1 MSIYY
6 DLYENPDKE
15 GTEEQKL
22 LHARVVPSGTYTTK
36 EFVERVS
43 MMHHIPHAQLVGAVE
58 AITDELQTLLS
69 RGYIVE
75 FGDLG
80 HFSLTLSL
88 EKEITDRKEVRS
100 PSVHLKNIKLKVKQ
114 TYKRELNSKMDLE
127 RISSPTRSNMNISEE
142 ECLKRL
148 QDFLEKYPCIN
159 RADYCAITGM
169 NKTQAI
175 RQLNLFIEKGI
186 IQKYGTGK
194 TVVYIRVV

>member
-127 RISSPTRSNMNISEE
+127 RISSPTQYEHIRRRMSEKIAGLFGE
-142 ECLKRL
+142 TSLYQSGRL
-148 QDFLEKYPCIN
+148 LCYHRNE
-159 RADYCAITGM
+159 
-169 NKTQAI
+169 
-175 RQLNLFIEKGI
+175 
-186 IQKYGTGK
+186 
-194 TVVYIRVV
+194 

>member
-69 RGYIVE
+69 RGYI
-75 FGDLG
+75 
-80 HFSLTLSL
+80 
-88 EKEITDRKEVRS
+88 
-100 PSVHLKNIKLKVKQ
+100 KLKVKQ

-148 QDFLEKYPCIN
+148 QDFLEKHPCIN

-175 RQLNLFIEKGI
+175 RQLNLFIEKGV
-186 IQKYGTGK
+186 IQKYGIGK

>member
-69 RGYIVE
+69 RGYI
-75 FGDLG
+75 
-80 HFSLTLSL
+80 

-148 QDFLEKYPCIN
+148 QDFLEKHPCIN

-175 RQLNLFIEKGI
+175 RQLNLFIEKGV
-186 IQKYGTGK
+186 IQKYGIGK

>member
-22 LHARVVPSGTYTTK
+22 LHARVVPSGSYTTK

-75 FGDLG
+75 FGDLV
-80 HFSLTLSL
+80 HFSL
-88 EKEITDRKEVRS
+88 IAF
-100 PSVHLKNIKLKVKQ
+100 
-114 TYKRELNSKMDLE
+114 
-127 RISSPTRSNMNISEE
+127 
-142 ECLKRL
+142 RL
-148 QDFLEKYPCIN
+148 TKIVTCGFIF
-159 RADYCAITGM
+159 YCVNNTG
-169 NKTQAI
+169 
-175 RQLNLFIEKGI
+175 F
-186 IQKYGTGK
+186 
-194 TVVYIRVV
+194 

>member
-1 MSIYY
+1 M
-6 DLYENPDKE
+6 
-15 GTEEQKL
+15 
-22 LHARVVPSGTYTTK
+22 PSGTYTTK

-148 QDFLEKYPCIN
+148 QDFLEKHPCIN

-175 RQLNLFIEKGI
+175 RQLNLFIEKGV
-186 IQKYGTGK
+186 IQKYGIGK

>member
-69 RGYIVE
+69 RVWR
-75 FGDLG
+75 FGAF
-80 HFSLTLSL
+80 FSDPLFG
-88 EKEITDRKEVRS
+88 
-100 PSVHLKNIKLKVKQ
+100 
-114 TYKRELNSKMDLE
+114 E
-127 RISSPTRSNMNISEE
+127 RNH
-142 ECLKRL
+142 
-148 QDFLEKYPCIN
+148 
-159 RADYCAITGM
+159 
-169 NKTQAI
+169 
-175 RQLNLFIEKGI
+175 
-186 IQKYGTGK
+186 
-194 TVVYIRVV
+194 

>member
-148 QDFLEKYPCIN
+148 QDFLEKHPCIN

-169 NKTQAI
+169 K
-175 RQLNLFIEKGI
+175 
-186 IQKYGTGK
+186 
-194 TVVYIRVV
+194 

>member
-6 DLYENPDKE
+6 DLYENPKQEDA
-15 GTEEQKL
+15 EEQKL

-88 EKEITDRKEVRS
+88 EKEIIDRKEVRS
-100 PSVHLKNIKLKVKQ
+100 PSIRLKNIKLKVPF
-114 TYKRELNSKMDLE
+114 RVSMRLNKSKAILHFY
-127 RISSPTRSNMNISEE
+127 TR
-142 ECLKRL
+142 
-148 QDFLEKYPCIN
+148 QWFLELPFPNHIRAHTPVHPLPGLYRIASYVVSLSYIYPN
-159 RADYCAITGM
+159 SEYCSSR
-169 NKTQAI
+169 N
-175 RQLNLFIEKGI
+175 
-186 IQKYGTGK
+186 
-194 TVVYIRVV
+194 V

>member
-1 MSIYY
+1 MPDVFIPADTTDVTKYLVEVAGRNI
-6 DLYENPDKE
+6 LY
-15 GTEEQKL
+15 
-22 LHARVVPSGTYTTK
+22 RYTI
-36 EFVERVS
+36 EYADRHRE
-43 MMHHIPHAQLVGAVE
+43 ALNAVKT
-58 AITDELQTLLS
+58 IDELQTLLS

-148 QDFLEKYPCIN
+148 QDFLEKHPCIN

-175 RQLNLFIEKGI
+175 RQLNLFIEKGV
-186 IQKYGTGK
+186 IQKYGIGK

>member
-88 EKEITDRKEVRS
+88 ELSLIHIYATLE
-100 PSVHLKNIKLKVKQ
+100 HLGEQYQDSKVLAKN
-114 TYKRELNSKMDLE
+114 
-127 RISSPTRSNMNISEE
+127 SSPHTGHFRTI
-142 ECLKRL
+142 LY
-148 QDFLEKYPCIN
+148 F
-159 RADYCAITGM
+159 ATAI
-169 NKTQAI
+169 I
-175 RQLNLFIEKGI
+175 HSFCSS
-186 IQKYGTGK
+186 
-194 TVVYIRVV
+194 

>member
-75 FGDLG
+75 SVSYT
-80 HFSLTLSL
+80 HLTLPTNSL
-88 EKEITDRKEVRS
+88 V
-100 PSVHLKNIKLKVKQ
+100 
-114 TYKRELNSKMDLE
+114 
-127 RISSPTRSNMNISEE
+127 
-142 ECLKRL
+142 
-148 QDFLEKYPCIN
+148 
-159 RADYCAITGM
+159 
-169 NKTQAI
+169 
-175 RQLNLFIEKGI
+175 
-186 IQKYGTGK
+186 
-194 TVVYIRVV
+194 

>member
-6 DLYENPDKE
+6 DLYENPKQEDA
-15 GTEEQKL
+15 EEQKL

-88 EKEITDRKEVRS
+88 EKEIIDRKEVRS
-100 PSVHLKNIKLKVKQ
+100 PSIRLKNIKLKVKQ

-127 RISSPTRSNMNISEE
+127 RISSPTRSNAKISED
-142 ECLKRL
+142 ECLKKL

-169 NKTQAI
+169 SRLQALH
-175 RQLNLFIEKGI
+175 QLNLFIEKGI
-186 IQKYGTGK
+186 IQKYGNGK

>member
-22 LHARVVPSGTYTTK
+22 LHARVVPSGSYTTK

-58 AITDELQTLLS
+58 AITNELQTLLS

-114 TYKRELNSKMDLE
+114 TY
-127 RISSPTRSNMNISEE
+127 
-142 ECLKRL
+142 
-148 QDFLEKYPCIN
+148 
-159 RADYCAITGM
+159 
-169 NKTQAI
+169 
-175 RQLNLFIEKGI
+175 
-186 IQKYGTGK
+186 
-194 TVVYIRVV
+194 

>member
-1 MSIYY
+1 
-6 DLYENPDKE
+6 
-15 GTEEQKL
+15 
-22 LHARVVPSGTYTTK
+22 
-36 EFVERVS
+36 

-100 PSVHLKNIKLKVKQ
+100 PSIRLKNIKLKVKQ
-114 TYKRELNSKMDLE
+114 TYKRELNFKMDLE
-127 RISSPTRSNMNISEE
+127 RVSFPIRSNMNISEE

-148 QDFLEKYPCIN
+148 LDFLERHPCIN
-159 RADYCAITGM
+159 RADYSAITGV

-175 RQLNLFIEKGI
+175 RQLNLFIEKGM
-186 IQKYGTGK
+186 IQKYGNGK
-194 TVVYIRVV
+194 TVVYIRVVC

>member
-6 DLYENPDKE
+6 DLYENPKQEDA
-15 GTEEQKL
+15 EEQKL

-88 EKEITDRKEVRS
+88 EKEIIDRKEVRS
-100 PSVHLKNIKLKVKQ
+100 PSIRLKNIKLKVKQ
-114 TYKRELNSKMDLE
+114 TYKRTE
-127 RISSPTRSNMNISEE
+127 T
-142 ECLKRL
+142 LKS
-148 QDFLEKYPCIN
+148 I
-159 RADYCAITGM
+159 
-169 NKTQAI
+169 
-175 RQLNLFIEKGI
+175 
-186 IQKYGTGK
+186 
-194 TVVYIRVV
+194 